1 MAFGNQ
7 MVNTTSASQS
17 VTLTNSGN
25 APLTITSVTLGGTNP
40 GDFTPANQCPLSPST
55 LAAGASCTI
64 SATFTPAALGSRSAT
79 LSIADNASGSP
90 HTLALCGNACAPSA
104 IFSSNTLNFGTQT
117 INTTS
122 PS

>member
-64 SATFTPAALGSRSAT
+64 SATFTPTAAGSRAAT
-79 LSIADNASGSP
+79 LTIADNASGSP
-90 HTLALCGNACAPSA
+90 HTIALS
-104 IFSSNTLNFGTQT
+104 GTGA
-117 INTTS
+117 TTS
-122 PS
+122 AVLFRDGFESGALH